1 MASVVKIEEA
11 AGLAAERDEY
21 LNNDDVVDLVNDDR
35 HVGSDAHDDNLENYD
50 DHDARDYD
58 VTPSNPLLPQSM
70 LASG

>member
-1 MASVVKIEEA
+1 MPQRGTSTLIMISYVYFSI
-11 AGLAAERDEY
+11 
-21 LNNDDVVDLVNDDR
+21 LNNDDLDDLVNDD
-35 HVGSDAHDDNLENYD
+35 HHDGSDTHDDKLD

>member
-1 MASVVKIEEA
+1 MPQRGTSTLIMISYVYFSI
-11 AGLAAERDEY
+11 
-21 LNNDDVVDLVNDDR
+21 LNNDDLDDLVNDD
-35 HVGSDAHDDNLENYD
+35 HHDGSGAHDDNLENYD

>member
-1 MASVVKIEEA
+1 MPQRGTSTLIMISYVYFSI
-11 AGLAAERDEY
+11 
-21 LNNDDVVDLVNDDR
+21 LNNDDLDDLVNDD
-35 HVGSDAHDDNLENYD
+35 HHDGSDTHDDYLD

>member
-1 MASVVKIEEA
+1 MAGFVKIEEA

-21 LNNDDVVDLVNDDR
+21 LNNDDLDDLVNDD
-35 HVGSDAHDDNLENYD
+35 HHDGSDTHDDKLD
-50 DHDARDYD
+50 DHDARDYV

>member
-1 MASVVKIEEA
+1 MASFVKIEEA

-21 LNNDDVVDLVNDDR
+21 LNNDDLDDLVEGDHHDGR
-35 HVGSDAHDDNLENYD
+35 DTHDDKLD

>member
-1 MASVVKIEEA
+1 MAGFVKIEEA

-21 LNNDDVVDLVNDDR
+21 LDNDDVVDLINDDR
-35 HVGSDAHDDNLENYD
+35 HVGSDAHDDKLD

>member
-1 MASVVKIEEA
+1 MASFVKIEEA

-21 LNNDDVVDLVNDDR
+21 LNNDDLDDLENYDHHD
-35 HVGSDAHDDNLENYD
+35 GSDAH
-50 DHDARDYD
+50 HDKLNDQDACDYE